1 MKNIV
6 VLLFLLPL
14 ISFAQRT
21 EKENNQKNQNL
32 DEVKFGF
39 AESDNSPYSSMFEG
53 FWYSDSTSFNTLI
66 THKSNSDLLTIDSF
80 SFTDNTLVEESVI
93 SVSENELNTIS
104 ISENDWSLSIKY
116 SMIDDNS
123 MRADLTGSATVTL
136 IYKKVMFDSPDSIE

>member
-1 MKNIV
+1 MKKVV

-21 EKENNQKNQNL
+21 EEENNQKNQNL

-39 AESDNSPYSSMFEG
+39 AESDNSPYSSIFEG
-53 FWYSDSTSFNTLI
+53 LWYSDSTSFNTLI
-66 THKSNSDLLTIDSF
+66 THKNNSDLLTIDSF
-80 SFTDNTLVEESVI
+80 SFTDNTLVEESII

-116 SMIDDNS
+116 TMIDDNS